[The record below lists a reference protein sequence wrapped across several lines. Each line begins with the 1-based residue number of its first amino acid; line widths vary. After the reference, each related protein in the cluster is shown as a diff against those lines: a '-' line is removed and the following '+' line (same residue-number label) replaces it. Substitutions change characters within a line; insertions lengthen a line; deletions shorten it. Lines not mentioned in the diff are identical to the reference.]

1 MHKSKQYSTKT
12 LKLNNK
18 ILIGFKYDDVY
29 SSKQLFKIIE
39 LSTTIGGLIYF
50 KKSDLTPSIINFIK

>member
-12 LKLNNK
+12 LKINNK

-50 KKSDLTPSIINFIK
+50 NKSNLTPSILNLI

>member
-1 MHKSKQYSTKT
+1 MHKSKQYSTNT

-50 KKSDLTPSIINFIK
+50 NKSDLTPSILNLI

>member
-12 LKLNNK
+12 LKINNT

-50 KKSDLTPSIINFIK
+50 NKSDLTPSILNLI